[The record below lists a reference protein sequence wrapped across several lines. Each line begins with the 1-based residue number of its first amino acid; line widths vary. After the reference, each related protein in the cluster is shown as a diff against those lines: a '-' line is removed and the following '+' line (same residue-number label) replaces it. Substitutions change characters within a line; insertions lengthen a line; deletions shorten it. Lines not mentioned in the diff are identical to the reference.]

1 MASNQVLLNTPIS
14 ESKHSRKLYMQ
25 WRVAELIASIFSTF
39 GIVSATADYEYG
51 YSDKRTHD
59 NCEEEPKEIYR
70 WLTLTFTV
78 ITIYFLIVR
87 HYLKSKWNNNRISN
101 LAGGGEMKK
110 QVKKKHKSTF
120 NRNLLFEVFLLCIFP
135 YPYLRGGFYITQ
147 PLNVWEN
154 GYSNNTSSICYTF
167 SEVLYVFMYL
177 RLWFL
182 LRALF
187 NFTPYQDDHA
197 RYYCSRTGTKA
208 NVRFSIRC
216 MMKTHPFLLIY
227 CFSFPSFFLLGVFLR
242 VFERPFSDVSNQNYA
257 SYQNAVWNCAITM
270 STIGYGDLYPC
281 TIFGRIVAVMCA
293 IMGGFIFS
301 MIVFTFQSLLELG
314 SRQNEAFMT
323 IKQTRAAA
331 RVISECLCYNLIKRN
346 HGPGSVQ
353 AISQMKKIKK
363 KLETFTLTMKKLK
376 KLSGEDDEENPVQA
390 IQTLSN
396 QILLLE
402 SKISKLT

>member
-1 MASNQVLLNTPIS
+1 MASKQVLLSTPVS
-14 ESKHSRKLYMQ
+14 ESKQSRKLYMQ
-25 WRVAELIASIFSTF
+25 WRVAELIASIFSSF
-39 GIVSATADYEYG
+39 GLVSATADYEYG
-51 YSDKRTHD
+51 FSSNRSHN
-59 NCEEEPKEIYR
+59 NCAEDPELIYK
-70 WLTLTFTV
+70 WLTLTFTS
-78 ITIYFLIVR
+78 ISIYFLVLR
-87 HYLKSKWNNNRISN
+87 HYLKSKWNNKRSQS
-101 LAGGGEMKK
+101 LSGKDSKK
-110 QVKKKHKSTF
+110 TFKKRNKRTF
-120 NRNLLFEVFLLCIFP
+120 NKNLLLEVLLLSILP
-135 YPYLRGGFYITQ
+135 YPYLKGGFSLSQ
-147 PLNVWEN
+147 PKNL
-154 GYSNNTSSICYTF
+154 SNCGDCNETIELCYTY
-167 SEVLYVFMYL
+167 SEIIYVFMFV

-242 VFERPFSDVSNQNYA
+242 VFERPFSDVSGQNFA

-270 STIGYGDLYPC
+270 STIGYGDLYPS

-314 SRQNEAFMT
+314 TRQSEAFIT

-346 HGPGSVQ
+346 YGSGSPQ
-353 AISQMKKIKK
+353 AKTQMKKIQS
-363 KLETFTLTMKKLK
+363 KLESFNLTMKKLK
-376 KLSGEDDEENPVQA
+376 KLSGVDEEENPVQA
-390 IQTLSN
+390 IHTLSS
-396 QILLLE
+396 QIQLLE
-402 SKISKLT
+402 SKLNKLI

>member
-1 MASNQVLLNTPIS
+1 MASKQVLLSTPVS
-14 ESKHSRKLYMQ
+14 ESKQSRRLYMQ
-25 WRVAELIASIFSTF
+25 WRVAELIASIFSSF
-39 GIVSATADYEYG
+39 GLVSATADYEYG
-51 YSDKRTHD
+51 FSSTRSHN
-59 NCEEEPKEIYR
+59 NCAEEPEFIYK
-70 WLTLTFTV
+70 WLTLTFTL
-78 ITIYFLIVR
+78 ISAYFLILR
-87 HYLKSKWNNNRISN
+87 HYLKSKWHNKRSQP
-101 LAGGGEMKK
+101 LPGKDSKK
-110 QVKKKHKSTF
+110 SAKKKNKRTF
-120 NRNLLFEVFLLCIFP
+120 NRNLLLEVLLLSILP
-135 YPYLRGGFYITQ
+135 YPYLKGGFSLNQ
-147 PLNVWEN
+147 PKNL
-154 GYSNNTSSICYTF
+154 SSCGDCNETIELCYTY
-167 SEVLYVFMYL
+167 SEIIYVCMFV

-242 VFERPFSDVSNQNYA
+242 VFERPFSDVSGQNFA

-270 STIGYGDLYPC
+270 STIGYGDLYPS
-281 TIFGRIVAVMCA
+281 TVFGRMVAVMCA

-314 SRQNEAFMT
+314 TRQNEAFIT

-346 HGPGSVQ
+346 FGSESSK
-353 AISQMKKIKK
+353 AKTQMKKIQNR
-363 KLETFTLTMKKLK
+363 LENFNLTMKKLK
-376 KLSGEDDEENPVQA
+376 KLSGDDEEENPIQA
-390 IQTLSN
+390 IHILSS
-396 QILLLE
+396 QIQLLE
-402 SKISKLT
+402 SKVNKLI

>member
-1 MASNQVLLNTPIS
+1 MASNPLLSTSPVS
-14 ESKHSRKLYMQ
+14 ESKQSRKLYMQ

-51 YSDKRTHD
+51 YSSDRQHD
-59 NCEEEPKEIYR
+59 NCKEEPKEIYR
-70 WLTLTFTV
+70 WLTLTFTL

-87 HYLKSKWNNNRISN
+87 HYLKSKWNNNRISH
-101 LAGGGEMKK
+101 LAGGEVKRLG
-110 QVKKKHKSTF
+110 KKKRKTTL
-120 NRNLLFEVFLLCIFP
+120 NRNLAFEVGLLCVFP
-135 YPYLRGGFYITQ
+135 YPYIRGGFFITQ
-147 PLNVWEN
+147 PLVGAEN
-154 GYSNNTSSICYTF
+154 GYSNNTVSVCYNF
-167 SEVLYVFMYL
+167 SEILYVFMYV

-227 CFSFPSFFLLGVFLR
+227 CFSFPSFFLLGIFLR
-242 VFERPFSDVSNQNYA
+242 VFERPFSDQSKQNYA

-270 STIGYGDLYPC
+270 STIGYGDLFPS

-314 SRQNEAFMT
+314 SRQSEAFLT

-331 RVISECLCYNLIKRN
+331 RVVSECLCYNLIKRT
-346 HGPGSVQ
+346 HGSDSLQ
-353 AISQMKKIKK
+353 AKSQMSKLKK
-363 KLETFTLTMKKLK
+363 KLEIFSVKMKKIK
-376 KLSGEDDEENPVQA
+376 KLSGEDDEESPVQA
-390 IQTLSN
+390 IQALSN

-402 SKISKLT
+402 SKISKLS